1 MRLYIPEIGDEI
13 ELEKDW
19 DFTLVNEFRN
29 DALLE
34 KFHPEKIKERRS
46 SFDWKSYGKPVGTIT
61 LPKGTILKIDRI
73 YVRKGAS
80 DYSSITFITIPP
92 DKKEKKIRFFAS
104 LTEANKIEFSERKRK
119 DSIQI
124 REDYMNKF
132 YSFSDLCNPGLWA
145 PRIEE
150 FRDKSKVRDRV
161 ITAYG
166 NRKEEIASLRVECHI
181 EFDDEKLTA
190 KQIEKLRDQK
200 FIEGWEPRDSGFHP
214 YFYHMDNTKKEYKHL
229 LFSKVLKREYFIFDG
244 NKKIATV
251 RSASTLK
258 TKMRELL
265 KDKLSSMGY
274 SV

>member
-34 KFHPEKIKERRS
+34 KFHPEKVKERRS
-46 SFDWKSYGKPVGTIT
+46 NFNWDNYGKPAGTVT
-61 LPKGTILKIDRI
+61 LPKGTVLKIDRI

-80 DYSSITFITIPP
+80 DYSSITFVTIPP

-124 REDYMNKF
+124 REDYMNKL
-132 YSFSDLCNPGLWA
+132 YNISDLCNPGLWA
-145 PRIEE
+145 PYIEE
-150 FRDKSKVRDRV
+150 LGDKSKIRDRF

-166 NRKEEIASLRVECHI
+166 SKKEKIASLRVECRI
-181 EFDDEKLTA
+181 ELDGERLTVRD
-190 KQIEKLRDQK
+190 IEKLGNQK
-200 FIEGWEPRDSGFHP
+200 FIEGWEPRNAGFHP
-214 YFYHMDNTKKEYKHL
+214 YFYYIDNTKKEYKNL

-244 NKKIATV
+244 NKKLAV
-251 RSASTLK
+251 VKSASTLK

-265 KDKLSSMGY
+265 KDKLSLMGY

>member
-92 DKKEKKIRFFAS
+92 DKM
-104 LTEANKIEFSERKRK
+104 KRK
-119 DSIQI
+119 
-124 REDYMNKF
+124 
-132 YSFSDLCNPGLWA
+132 
-145 PRIEE
+145 
-150 FRDKSKVRDRV
+150 
-161 ITAYG
+161 
-166 NRKEEIASLRVECHI
+166 
-181 EFDDEKLTA
+181 
-190 KQIEKLRDQK
+190 
-200 FIEGWEPRDSGFHP
+200 
-214 YFYHMDNTKKEYKHL
+214 
-229 LFSKVLKREYFIFDG
+229 
-244 NKKIATV
+244 
-251 RSASTLK
+251 
-258 TKMRELL
+258 
-265 KDKLSSMGY
+265 
-274 SV
+274 